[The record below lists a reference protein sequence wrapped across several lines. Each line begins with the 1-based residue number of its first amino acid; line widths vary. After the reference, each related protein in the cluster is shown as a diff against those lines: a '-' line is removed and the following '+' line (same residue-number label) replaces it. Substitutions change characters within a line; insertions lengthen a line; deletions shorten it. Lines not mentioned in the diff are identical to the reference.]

1 MKKDE
6 YDGGVFGNW
15 LESLKPKHLLFIYI
29 AWIIL
34 YRIIDAVFLSGTI
47 MGLDSFSGSL
57 EFIIGWIIM
66 ATLSLSVFVLI
77 LFPVLKF
84 LGIYRYKD

>member
-6 YDGGVFGNW
+6 YDGVVFGNW

-34 YRIIDAVFLSGTI
+34 YRIIDAVFLSGTS

>member
-34 YRIIDAVFLSGTI
+34 YRIIDAVFLSGTS

-84 LGIYRYKD
+84 LGFYRYKD